1 MSQSGALPPGP
12 GGGAAMAAPFSRSA
26 VRRARDRSAGR
37 FSEFSFLH
45 QRVGT
50 ALADR
55 LEDVSR
61 SFDLALVSGMGGAQF
76 FPFESRKITHQIRMD
91 LSFARLCAGGKAGD
105 KAESQAEGRARAGAG
120 AGMGVQSDIEAL
132 PVREGGLDLVVS
144 MLELHAVNDLP
155 GALIQ
160 IHRALRPGG
169 LFVGAMFGGETLAEL
184 RAVLAHSEIALRGG
198 LSPRIFPFADA
209 RQMAQ
214 LMQRAGFALPVVDRE
229 RVRVSYAG
237 LDGLLR
243 DVRGMGEGN
252 ALAARG
258 RGFTG
263 KALFAEARRL
273 YQERHAD
280 AGDGGRVGA
289 TFEVI
294 FLSGWKAEG

>member
-1 MSQSGALPPGP
+1 MSQSGSLPP
-12 GGGAAMAAPFSRSA
+12 GGGAAAAPFSRGA

-45 QRVGT
+45 QRVGE

-61 SFDLALVSGMGGAQF
+61 SFDLALISGMGGPCF
-76 FPFESRKITHQIRMD
+76 FPFESRKIAHQIRMD
-91 LSFARLCAGGKAGD
+91 LSFARLCAGREGGD
-105 KAESQAEGRARAGAG
+105 KGCAGAG
-120 AGMGVQSDIEAL
+120 VAMGVQSDIEAL

-144 MLELHAVNDLP
+144 MLDLHAVNDLP

-169 LFVGAMFGGETLAEL
+169 LFLGAMFGGETLAEL

-229 RVRVSYAG
+229 KIRVSYAG

-252 ALAARG
+252 ALSARG
-258 RGFTG
+258 RAFTG

-280 AGDGGRVGA
+280 AVDGGRVGA

-294 FLSGWKAEG
+294 FLSGWKAEGK

>member
-1 MSQSGALPPGP
+1 MSQGSALPPGP

-61 SFDLALVSGMGGAQF
+61 SFDLALVSGMGGGRF

-91 LSFARLCAGGKAGD
+91 LSFARLCAGGD
-105 KAESQAEGRARAGAG
+105 AESQARAGAG

-252 ALAARG
+252 ALAARE